1 MANVDGLAVGDHVHQ
16 VTDVVR
22 GELTVVGGDVRKH
35 KRHAVASQFRVARR
49 PPPHVLVRLQ
59 QLDLLLIWDVVQGV
73 ESEAVAGRPLLVS
86 ASRGLSCRVG
96 ASSSVGL
103 DQLAGATQV
112 RDSQGKERR
121 RGADEV
127 GHLLS
132 LRGTHLHLPT
142 LWIHADVEVFGVDD
156 KRNLLAQGYISE
168 LLLVLNQRLFRE
180 EVVILKVEEDVDE
193 PAEGLRLEQVQSGL
207 VAEEG
212 EVGEDGPELSSS
224 LEAAQTVDRGRHV
237 DVRIDEDDQLWQA
250 LVVCPRP
257 HQVELTA
264 STVHLLFKVLWRI
277 VTIEHSFFLQMV
289 LKGLSQEVQGVR
301 IGCRDKLRVLGD
313 LRLLTLI
320 NFLHGCLEQALR
332 ESGQVMDGAVQKK
345 LLDEVLAGEGLQQP
359 QAESNVLLQRLSDET
374 QVVWKYGSLLGP
386 QSNG

>member
-22 GELTVVGGDVRKH
+22 GELAVVSRDVRKH
-35 KRHAVASQFRVARR
+35 KRHTVASQFRVARR
-49 PPPHVLVRLQ
+49 PPLHVLVRLQ
-59 QLDLLLIWDVVQGV
+59 QLNLLLVWDVVQGV
-73 ESEAVAGRPLLVS
+73 ESEAVAGMPLLVS
-86 ASRGLSCRVG
+86 ASRGLSCRVRT
-96 ASSSVGL
+96 SSSVGL

-132 LRGTHLHLPT
+132 LRGAHLHLPT
-142 LWIHADVEVFGVDD
+142 LWIHANVKVFGVDD
-156 KRNLLAQGYISE
+156 KWNLLAQGYISE

-180 EVVILKVEEDVDE
+180 EIIILKVKEDVDE

-224 LEAAQTVDRGRHV
+224 LEAAQTVEGGRHV
-237 DVRIDEDDQLWQA
+237 DVSIDEDDQLWQA

-257 HQVELTA
+257 HQVELSA
-264 STVHLLFKVLWRI
+264 SAVHLLFKVIWQI
-277 VTIEHSFFLQMV
+277 ATVEHSFFLQMV
-289 LKGLSQEVQGVR
+289 LKGL
-301 IGCRDKLRVLGD
+301 
-313 LRLLTLI
+313 
-320 NFLHGCLEQALR
+320 F
-332 ESGQVMDGAVQKK
+332 
-345 LLDEVLAGEGLQQP
+345 
-359 QAESNVLLQRLSDET
+359 
-374 QVVWKYGSLLGP
+374 
-386 QSNG
+386 